1 MYRLIFYGL
10 TLDKA
15 KDYLSFSADDNVKLS
30 KK

>member
-10 TLDKA
+10 SIDKA
-15 KDYLSFSADDNVKLS
+15 KDYLNFMADDNVKLS